1 MPHTP
6 IEFEKFK
13 AQLGTVISSFEKARE
28 WADLSNCLQR
38 VKKTFDQF
46 QNLPVPLKKDLAKRL
61 AQCLN
66 PELTVIHQLT
76 LEVYDLVFTR
86 ELVSDSTDRLLF
98 LNFRFLSNLNANA
111 LISNFP
117 VKIPTG
123 RGGIQPCP
131 LRMPRRITG
140 S

>member
-1 MPHTP
+1 MVEAKSQEFNQKEKGRKTHSPHTLV
-6 IEFEKFK
+6 EFEKFK

-86 ELVSDSTDRLLF
+86 ELVSNLTDCLLF
-98 LNFRFLSNLNANA
+98 
-111 LISNFP
+111 
-117 VKIPTG
+117 
-123 RGGIQPCP
+123 
-131 LRMPRRITG
+131 
-140 S
+140 